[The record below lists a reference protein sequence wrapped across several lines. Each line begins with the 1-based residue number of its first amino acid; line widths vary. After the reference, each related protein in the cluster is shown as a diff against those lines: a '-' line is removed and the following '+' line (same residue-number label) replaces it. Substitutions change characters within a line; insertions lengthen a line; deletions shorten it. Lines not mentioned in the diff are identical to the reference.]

1 MVLGILVAVLIVI
14 GLAVLAIL
22 LDRMGRLE
30 REIVILH
37 GRIDDLA
44 ASERKH
50 RAATA
55 PPAIPETPRP
65 TLAEPPAPAPGPRPV
80 AAPAPLPV
88 PIPAAPTMRATPTPA
103 PAAPPV
109 APMPAVPKSRSAEEL
124 VGGIWLQNV
133 GSVLLLLG
141 LFFLILWGY
150 NSGRFGPGVLVT
162 AGVVLG
168 IVLAWRGDRVAVR
181 VPAFGHALIG
191 VGLGA
196 AYLSIYLGHFVLGV
210 LDAGAIAILLGLTS
224 MIALAVG
231 QHYRVQSIAILAVLG
246 AFVPQIALVWTG
258 THPYVQSPAL
268 LLLYLAAI
276 DVLVFLLAART
287 RWAALALLALV
298 LTNLTWLVAI
308 SSRPWGWPVTAGLAA
323 LFVGLGLAPVPRLAR
338 YDEPLRGIDAA
349 VIVLAPYAFILA
361 AWPFLARTDRFEVGW
376 FLLALAV
383 LEAVPAIL
391 LERRRANRDLFHVL
405 VTAAFVFLTAAIERL
420 LGSTL
425 SPMGWT
431 LEGIALLSIGIF
443 AGNLWLRALGTF
455 AALLGMITGYPPMFA
470 QATAIAGPPLG
481 AALPALL
488 FTAESVRSLVL
499 IVSLFV
505 GARIV
510 ERERARLEGDEA
522 TLANAG
528 WLGAANLVLLCWL
541 GIHASRLAGVLLPG
555 SGIAGLPP
563 VAAGL
568 AEIHQA
574 RREALLLAIC
584 SCAWTLQAFV
594 TLAHGALRDRP
605 IRRGAAYASFAVAAV
620 TCVSAIFAG
629 TIGDAWIPAD
639 GVVLHL
645 PGWFRVATLALMWFA
660 AVGLGRV
667 RARLA
672 PRERFAPDALF
683 AVTQLLIWIWAG
695 NECGHLAALLAP
707 TLGSDPAVVTLA
719 LVAVA
724 WSIQGFALVAAG
736 CGRRDPWR
744 RATGY
749 LIGAAA
755 ALTVASA
762 HGLGAVVGRDAHPSR
777 LLLDLVGTAQ
787 LVALLLGLLG
797 ATLLA
802 RVRDRLAEVE
812 RKTPE
817 ALTIAVNLLFLLW
830 SIDQSGRIARWIDPA
845 AGERVAAVIT
855 SAAWVVQA
863 VLLFLVGWR
872 RASPFLRWLG
882 LGLFGLTL
890 AKLALFDLASVDVFW
905 RFLIAIGF
913 GAVLLAI
920 SYVYQRSRLGRRPDD
935 A

>member
-1 MVLGILVAVLIVI
+1 VLIVI

-30 REIVILH
+30 REIVTLH

-44 ASERKH
+44 ALEHKL
-50 RAATA
+50 RAAAPATPIASAAPVA
-55 PPAIPETPRP
+55 PPVPAIQPPALAPSAVPKPATPPLPDRPEPAFEPALMVPTYRP
-65 TLAEPPAPAPGPRPV
+65 AESPAPAPPPR
-80 AAPAPLPV
+80 
-88 PIPAAPTMRATPTPA
+88 
-103 PAAPPV
+103 
-109 APMPAVPKSRSAEEL
+109 SRSVEEL

-150 NSGRFGPGVLVT
+150 KTGRFGPGVLVT

-168 IVLAWRGDRVAVR
+168 IVLAWRGDRVSHR

-196 AYLSIYLGHFVLGV
+196 AYLSIYLGYFVLGV
-210 LDAGAIAILLGLTS
+210 LDAGAITILLGLTS
-224 MIALAVG
+224 MLALAVG
-231 QHYRVQSIAILAVLG
+231 QHYRVQTIAILAVLG

-258 THPYVQSPAL
+258 AHPHVQSPAL
-268 LLLYLAAI
+268 LLLYLTAI
-276 DVLVFLLAART
+276 DLLVFALAART
-287 RWAALALLALV
+287 SWAALALLALV
-298 LTNLTWLVAI
+298 LTDITWMVAI
-308 SSRPWGWPVTAGLAA
+308 GGRPWSWPVTTGLAA
-323 LFVGLGLAPVPRLAR
+323 LFVGLGLAPVPRLGR
-338 YDEPLRGIDAA
+338 GEEPLRGIDAA
-349 VIVLAPYAFILA
+349 VIVLAPYAFIVA
-361 AWPFLARTDRFEVGW
+361 AWPFLARTDRLEVGW
-376 FLLALAV
+376 FLLALAAV
-383 LEAVPAIL
+383 EAVPAIL
-391 LERRRANRDLFHVL
+391 LDRRRANRDLFQIL
-405 VTAAFVFLTAAIERL
+405 VTAAFVFLTAALERL

-425 SPMGWT
+425 TPMAWT
-431 LEGIALLSIGIF
+431 LEGVALLSIGVST
-443 AGNLWLRALGTF
+443 GSLWLRGLGTL
-455 AALLGMITGYPPMFA
+455 AALLGLITGYPPMFA
-470 QATAIAGPPLG
+470 QATANAGAPLG
-481 AALPALL
+481 AALPGLL

-510 ERERARLEGDEA
+510 ERERARLDGDEA
-522 TLANAG
+522 MLANAG
-528 WLGAANLVLLCWL
+528 WLGAANLALLCWL
-541 GIHASRLAGVLLPG
+541 GVHASRLAGVLLPG
-555 SGIAGLPP
+555 PGIAGLPV
-563 VAAGL
+563 VATGVQPPA
-568 AEIHQA
+568 QA
-574 RREALLLAIC
+574 AREALLLSINAC
-584 SCAWTLQAFV
+584 VWTLLAIG

-605 IRRGAAYASFAVAAV
+605 VRRATAYAVAVVALV
-620 TCVSAIFAG
+620 TCVGGILAG
-629 TIGDAWIPAD
+629 MTGNAWIPAD
-639 GVVLHL
+639 GLIFHL
-645 PGWFRVATLALMWFA
+645 PGWFRVATLALWWIA

-672 PRERFAPDALF
+672 PWERFAPEALF
-683 AVTQLLIWIWAG
+683 VATQLLVWMWAG
-695 NECGHLAALLAP
+695 DECGHLARLLAP
-707 TLGSDPAVVTLA
+707 SLGADPEVVTLA
-719 LVAVA
+719 LIAVA

-736 CGRRDPWR
+736 CVRRDLWR

-749 LIGAAA
+749 VIGAS
-755 ALTVASA
+755 ALVSVALA
-762 HGLGAVVGRDAHPSR
+762 HGLGILSDPGAHPSR
-777 LLLDLVGTAQ
+777 LLLDLVGAAQ

-797 ATLLA
+797 ATLLS

-855 SAAWVVQA
+855 SGAWVVQA

-872 RASPFLRWLG
+872 RGSPFLRWLG

-890 AKLALFDLASVDVFW
+890 AKVALFDLASVDVFW

-913 GAVLLAI
+913 GVVLLAI